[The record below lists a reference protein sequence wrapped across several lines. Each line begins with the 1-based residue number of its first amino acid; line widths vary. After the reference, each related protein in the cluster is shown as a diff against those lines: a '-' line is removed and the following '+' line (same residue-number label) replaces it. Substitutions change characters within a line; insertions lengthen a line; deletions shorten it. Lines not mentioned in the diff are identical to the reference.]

1 MEQLYYV
8 GLDIHKRTISYCVK
22 TYTGEITQEGKIG
35 ANRTELDQWRE
46 GLPRPWVA
54 AMEATLFTG
63 WIYDHLNQPGAQVK
77 VADPSMLKAIAASKK
92 KNDQVDAR
100 KIADLLRCDLLPE
113 CYMAPAEIRELRR
126 ILRYRNLLVRQCV
139 QMKNRIAGLLM
150 ETGTSYDAGKLHGKQ
165 YFQKML
171 REWEEAVPDSVV
183 QLLGLSR
190 STVEVL
196 SKMERRLLRGLLRQ
210 PLLEQRV
217 QRLMSIQGVGEVTAL
232 SWALETGEP
241 QRFSRISQA
250 ISYCGLCSAQN
261 NSAGKEYRGPISKKR
276 NQHLQW
282 VLVEAAKLAP
292 RWNPELAAVHARELQ
307 RGNRNRATL
316 AVARKLVAYLL
327 AVDKSG
333 QPFQVRSQPT

>member
-22 TYTGEITQEGKIG
+22 THSGEIAREGKIG
-35 ANRTELDQWRE
+35 ANRAELEEWQA
-46 GLPRPWVA
+46 GLPRPWMA

-63 WIYDHLNQPGAQVK
+63 WVYDQLKQPGAQVK

-92 KNDQVDAR
+92 KNDKLDAR

-113 CYMAPAEIRELRR
+113 CYMAPAELRELRR

-139 QMKNRIAGLLM
+139 QMKNRMAGLLM
-150 ETGTSYDAGKLHGKQ
+150 ETGTIYDGRKLHGKQ
-165 YFQKML
+165 YFQRML
-171 REWEEAVPDSVV
+171 KEWEAAVPDSVI

-196 SKMERRLLRGLLRQ
+196 SKMEQRLLRGLLQQ

-217 QRLMSIQGVGEVTAL
+217 QRLTSIRGVGEVTAL

-241 QRFSRISQA
+241 QRFPRISQA

-261 NSAGKEYRGPISKKR
+261 NSAGKEYRGPISKQR

-292 RWNPELAAVHARELQ
+292 RWNPELAALHARELQ

-333 QPFQVRSQPT
+333 QPFQVRSQPA